1 MKTNSIVFGIFAIAL
16 PIVAYLLPSLGLNEY
31 YLYVSYIV
39 LQYVV
44 LATAWNI
51 LGGYAGYVNFGTGAF
66 FGVGAYAALFLMLA
80 FQAPLI
86 VQILGAAIIGASL
99 GVGVGLLTLRL
110 KGIFFSIATI
120 AVAIVIETFIL
131 NWRFVGGAAGMQVI
145 RPPVPLGFETY
156 TRLLLVTMMILAVFS
171 LAVARYIQNSWLGRG
186 LQALRDA
193 EVAAECSGVPT
204 LRLKLTACAL
214 SGGLMAMAGST
225 LPLYSSFIEPH
236 SAFSLNYSVM
246 ALSMAVIGGM
256 SRWWG
261 PAIGAI
267 VIAASQQFAVS
278 ASPEKH
284 LLIVGLS
291 LIIFVVIAPS
301 GLVGSVQWLR
311 KWVSPAASDG
321 RLTERLGKL

>member
-1 MKTNSIVFGIFAIAL
+1 MKKSSIVFWIAATAL
-16 PIVAYLLPSLGLNEY
+16 PISAYLLPALGLNEY

-44 LATAWNI
+44 LATAWNV

-66 FGVGAYAALFLMLA
+66 FGAGAYAALVLMLT

-86 VQILGAAIIGASL
+86 VQIGGAALIGAAMGL
-99 GVGVGLLTLRL
+99 CVGLLTLRL

-120 AVAIVIETFIL
+120 AVAIVIETFVL
-131 NWRFVGGAAGMQVI
+131 NWRYVGGATGMQI
-145 RPPVPLGFETY
+145 LRPPVPLGFETY
-156 TRLLLVTMMILAVFS
+156 TQMLLVVMTVLAVVS
-171 LAVARYIQNSWLGRG
+171 LAVARYVQTSWLGRG

-204 LRLKLTACAL
+204 LKLKLIACAL

-236 SAFSLNYSVM
+236 SVFNLNYSVM

-256 SRWWG
+256 SKWWG
-261 PAIGAI
+261 PAIGAVLI
-267 VIAASQQFAVS
+267 SASQQFAVS

-291 LIIFVVIAPS
+291 LIVFVVVAPS
-301 GLVGSVQWLR
+301 GLIGLVHWLR
-311 KWVSPAASDG
+311 GCLTSRSSTG
-321 RLTERLGKL
+321 RLNEGLIKP

>member
-1 MKTNSIVFGIFAIAL
+1 MKRKNILFWLFVVLL
-16 PIVAYLLPSLGLNEY
+16 PVGAYLLPKLGLNEY

-66 FGVGAYAALFLMLA
+66 FGAGAYSALVVMLA
-80 FQAPLI
+80 FQAPLF
-86 VQILGAAIIGASL
+86 VQIIVAALVGALMGIGA
-99 GVGVGLLTLRL
+99 GLLTLRL

-120 AVAIVIETFIL
+120 AVAIIIETFVL
-131 NWRFVGGAAGMQVI
+131 NWRFVGGATGVQII

-156 TRLLLVTMMILAVFS
+156 TRMLFVVMTILAVIS
-171 LAVARYIQNSWLGRG
+171 IVVARYIEISWLGRG

-204 LRLKLTACAL
+204 LKLKLIACAL
-214 SGGLMAMAGST
+214 SGALMAAAGAP

-236 SAFSLNYSVM
+236 SVFSLNYSVM

-256 SRWWG
+256 ARWWG
-261 PAIGAI
+261 PALGALL
-267 VIAASQQFAVS
+267 IAATQQFAAS
-278 ASPEKH
+278 ASPEFH
-284 LLIVGLS
+284 LFIVGVLLI
-291 LIIFVVIAPS
+291 FFVIAAPA
-301 GLVGSVQWLR
+301 GLVGIVLWVRNTLLAKLKPQRVRQGDTVQ
-311 KWVSPAASDG
+311 
-321 RLTERLGKL
+321 